1 MPWLSESLDAPRS
14 PCSDIVSSSNNTEPY
29 FNYLQLRSFNPCTS
43 CFVHHC
49 DQVPDKVNLKGTE
62 SCSQLEG
69 VVHQGREV
77 MAAGTARGCSNSNHI
92 REAKS
97 GVALLNF
104 SPFGI
109 GGLSR

>member
-1 MPWLSESLDAPRS
+1 M
-14 PCSDIVSSSNNTEPY
+14 
-29 FNYLQLRSFNPCTS
+29 
-43 CFVHHC
+43 
-49 DQVPDKVNLKGTE
+49 LKI
-62 SCSQLEG
+62 EG

-77 MAAGTARGCSNSNHI
+77 MAAETGGGCSNSNHI

-97 GVALLNF
+97 GDALLRF